1 MVLPFQTQE
10 VARTDVQEAKLPTVL
25 IDVEVRHC
33 PTTVPPESR
42 TLFWR
47 ISCWGEA
54 GCSCSSSLIRAMGP
68 PFLLEPTDPSPSIIT
83 SSGLNGSGRTRLTRV
98 RGREILRSWT
108 SGLRSSRKF
117 GVGKKDLDTLVTV
130 AYYAH
135 SGKGQP
141 RRVEALKPAPTM
153 GA

>member
-54 GCSCSSSLIRAMGP
+54 GCSCNSSLNRAKGS
-68 PFLLEPTDPSPSIIT
+68 PFLLEPADPSTSIMTISAQRFWKGSIHRSAWNKNSPKFAY
-83 SSGLNGSGRTRLTRV
+83 SSFSEVQHGPVPLPGALGTGHRV
-98 RGREILRSWT
+98 FSP
-108 SGLRSSRKF
+108 KC
-117 GVGKKDLDTLVTV
+117 K
-130 AYYAH
+130 H
-135 SGKGQP
+135 
-141 RRVEALKPAPTM
+141 
-153 GA
+153 